1 MEEEKNTAA
10 AVDWEEPPNL
20 KHRKRS
26 RKKEPA
32 ANAPKPAETAVPAA
46 NSAPAAEPDTASDT
60 PEQPEPAEPAET
72 PAAPETVGRDVPI
85 PPHTIIF

>member
-10 AVDWEEPPNL
+10 AVDWEEAPNP

-32 ANAPKPAETAVPAA
+32 ANAT
-46 NSAPAAEPDTASDT
+46 
-60 PEQPEPAEPAET
+60 
-72 PAAPETVGRDVPI
+72 R
-85 PPHTIIF
+85 

>member
-10 AVDWEEPPNL
+10 AVDWEEAPNP

-32 ANAPKPAETAVPAA
+32 ANAPRPAETAVPAA
-46 NSAPAAEPDTASDT
+46 DSAPAAEPDTASDT
-60 PEQPEPAEPAET
+60 PEQPEPA
-72 PAAPETVGRDVPI
+72 
-85 PPHTIIF
+85 

>member
-10 AVDWEEPPNL
+10 AVDWEEAPNP

-32 ANAPKPAETAVPAA
+32 ANAPRPAEIFTAATGITRSPWPWQGATGPPRRMP
-46 NSAPAAEPDTASDT
+46 SAL
-60 PEQPEPAEPAET
+60 
-72 PAAPETVGRDVPI
+72 
-85 PPHTIIF
+85 